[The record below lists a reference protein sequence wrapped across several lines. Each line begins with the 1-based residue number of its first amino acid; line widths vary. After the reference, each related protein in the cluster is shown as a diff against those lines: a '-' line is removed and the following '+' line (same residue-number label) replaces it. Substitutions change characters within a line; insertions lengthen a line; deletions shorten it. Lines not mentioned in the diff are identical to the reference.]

1 MNSYLDDKKRQEY
14 LKNTYSN
21 NKKEKKKKLKY
32 IDKLFIRIFFSSICL
47 LLITLITN
55 ISPINKD
62 KIDSFLNHNIN
73 FLNISK
79 SINNLF
85 NNNIFNSGDTFV
97 YSQTFYEEVNYDNE
111 INYISSA
118 TFAGVEALVDGVVI
132 KIEKNGNCF
141 NIVILASDGIYY
153 EYINL
158 ESIDVNIYSYINQGE
173 VIGKAKYI
181 NNKYTFCLKIKKD
194 NKYISYYEN
203 CED

>member
-55 ISPINKD
+55 ISPNNKD
-62 KIDSFLNHNIN
+62 KINSFLNHNIN

-85 NNNIFNSGDTFV
+85 NNNIFNYGEVFV